1 MAPENEK
8 QWLAASRSGDLP
20 AMQALIAA
28 SEAPAELAACREQG
42 SSSSGHSA
50 LHWAAAG
57 GHLEAATW
65 LLSLAGTDVLAVNH
79 GGSTALHSAA
89 ANDRAA
95 LVELLL
101 EHGVEAA
108 SVKDA
113 NGDTP
118 FGVAALRE
126 HEAAARLLAHTAR
139 PHAYLRLS
147 LGGTGP
153 LGLLLFELD
162 TAAAPKAVANFLGFA
177 SGAGGMCYRGTVF
190 HRLLPGQTLQGGQFK
205 GGQFKGSIFG
215 APFADERAGLGVR
228 QDRRGLLCMAN
239 SGPNSNGS
247 QFYLT
252 LAPCEHLSGSHVVF
266 GMLVPP
272 HVLTVPPRR
281 SPAEQPRTK
290 PAHPSAG
297 ALSGGLSQRQA
308 VPRAAPGCR
317 PAAANQPL
325 GPALARDT
333 GLASEPGRGRRGAR
347 GGGLRPCRRR
357 RPADAAHLDQRVRPM
372 AASASDGRRRVGA
385 RAERLPGRGR
395 AGGQRQDRAGAPG
408 TRAQLP
414 RRPCLHR
421 HLRPS
426 PKPGPES
433 TQVLSAVAQGLKRA
447 RDAEGA
453 EATPAGAS
461 GQAAAPAA
469 ASKMARWEAIPGLSD
484 GDSDEDD

>member
-1 MAPENEK
+1 MAPPEDAPT
-8 QWLAASRSGDLP
+8 WLAASRSGDLP

-101 EHGVEAA
+101 EHGAEAA

-215 APFADERAGLGVR
+215 APFADERAGLSVR

-266 GMLVPP
+266 GKLVPP

-297 ALSGGLSQRQA
+297 TLSGGLSQRPA
-308 VPRAAPGCR
+308 VPRAAPRCR

-325 GPALARDT
+325 GPALARDAAF
-333 GLASEPGRGRRGAR
+333 ASEPALLATQVAGDAVLEAAGSV
-347 GGGLRPCRRR
+347 
-357 RPADAAHLDQRVRPM
+357 PADDADRPTLPISISECGRWPPPPPM
-372 AASASDGRRRVGA
+372 AAAESAPEPSVSLGEVAQEASAKIGQALPA
-385 RAERLPGRGR
+385 RA
-395 AGGQRQDRAGAPG
+395 
-408 TRAQLP
+408 
-414 RRPCLHR
+414 
-421 HLRPS
+421 PS
-426 PKPGPES
+426 S
-433 TQVLSAVAQGLKRA
+433 R
-447 RDAEGA
+447 
-453 EATPAGAS
+453 
-461 GQAAAPAA
+461 AAPAFTVTFGR
-469 ASKMARWEAIPGLSD
+469 ARSLALSLRRC
-484 GDSDEDD
+484 SRR

>member
-1 MAPENEK
+1 MAQENEK
-8 QWLAASRSGDLP
+8 QWLAASRSGDLA

-57 GHLEAATW
+57 GHLEAAAW

-101 EHGVEAA
+101 EHGAEAA

-266 GMLVPP
+266 GKLVPP
-272 HVLTVPPRR
+272 HVLTVRPRSSATPSRR
-281 SPAEQPRTK
+281 SLRPAR
-290 PAHPSAG
+290 S
-297 ALSGGLSQRQA
+297 SGGLSQRQA

-325 GPALARDT
+325 GPALARDA

-347 GGGLRPCRRR
+347 GSGQRPCRRR

-395 AGGQRQDRAGAPG
+395 GGGEREDRAGAPG
-408 TRAQLP
+408 THAQLP
-414 RRPCLHR
+414 PRPYLHL

-426 PKPGPES
+426 PKPGPEP

-453 EATPAGAS
+453 EATPAGPS
-461 GQAAAPAA
+461 GQTAAPAP
-469 ASKMARWEAIPGLSD
+469 ASKMARWDAIPGLSD
-484 GDSDEDD
+484 GDSDDDD

>member
-1 MAPENEK
+1 MGGARVALAAVVHRLTRHAPRNPTEMAEREDTK
-8 QWLAASRSGDLP
+8 QWLAAGRSGDLP

-28 SEAPAELAACREQG
+28 SEAPAELAACRERG

-57 GHLEAATW
+57 GHLEVATW
-65 LLSLAGTDVLAVNH
+65 LLSLAGTDVHAVNH

-101 EHGVEAA
+101 EHGAAAA

-118 FGVAALRE
+118 FSAAALRE

-147 LGGTGP
+147 LGGSGP

-177 SGAGGMCYRGTVF
+177 SGAGAMCYRGTVF

-239 SGPNSNGS
+239 SGPNTNGS

-266 GMLVPP
+266 GRLVSR
-272 HVLTVPPRR
+272 HVDQDGIGFGQLA
-281 SPAEQPRTK
+281 SPEA
-290 PAHPSAG
+290 
-297 ALSGGLSQRQA
+297 ALS
-308 VPRAAPGCR
+308 
-317 PAAANQPL
+317 
-325 GPALARDT
+325 ARSC
-333 GLASEPGRGRRGAR
+333 L
-347 GGGLRPCRRR
+347 
-357 RPADAAHLDQRVRPM
+357 
-372 AASASDGRRRVGA
+372 
-385 RAERLPGRGR
+385 RLP
-395 AGGQRQDRAGAPG
+395 
-408 TRAQLP
+408 
-414 RRPCLHR
+414 
-421 HLRPS
+421 
-426 PKPGPES
+426 
-433 TQVLSAVAQGLKRA
+433 
-447 RDAEGA
+447 
-453 EATPAGAS
+453 
-461 GQAAAPAA
+461 
-469 ASKMARWEAIPGLSD
+469 
-484 GDSDEDD
+484 

>member
-1 MAPENEK
+1 MAPEENDK

-42 SSSSGHSA
+42 NSSSGHSA

-65 LLSLAGTDVLAVNH
+65 LLSLAGTDVLDVNH

-101 EHGVEAA
+101 EHGAA
-108 SVKDA
+108 AANVKDA

-126 HEAAARLLAHTAR
+126 HEAAARLLAHSAR

-153 LGLLLFELD
+153 LGMLLFELD
-162 TAAAPKAVANFLGFA
+162 SAAAPKAVANFLGFA
-177 SGAGGMCYRGTVF
+177 SGASGMCYRGTVF

-215 APFADERAGLGVR
+215 APFADERAGLSVR

-266 GMLVPP
+266 GKLVPP
-272 HVLTVPPRR
+272 HVLTVPPRSSPTPSRRSLRPARSPEASPSARPCFGLPQDVGQPRPSIRLGPR
-281 SPAEQPRTK
+281 SPATPALLPTQVAGDAVLEAAGSVPADDADRPTLPISISECGRWPPPPPMAAAESAPEPSVSLGEVAQEADAKIGQVLPART
-290 PAHPSAG
+290 PSC
-297 ALSGGLSQRQA
+297 
-308 VPRAAPGCR
+308 RAAPTFT
-317 PAAANQPL
+317 L
-325 GPALARDT
+325 T
-333 GLASEPGRGRRGAR
+333 F
-347 GGGLRPCRRR
+347 
-357 RPADAAHLDQRVRPM
+357 
-372 AASASDGRRRVGA
+372 
-385 RAERLPGRGR
+385 GR
-395 AGGQRQDRAGAPG
+395 ARSLA
-408 TRAQLP
+408 LSL
-414 RRPCLHR
+414 RRCSR
-421 HLRPS
+421 R
-426 PKPGPES
+426 
-433 TQVLSAVAQGLKRA
+433 
-447 RDAEGA
+447 
-453 EATPAGAS
+453 
-461 GQAAAPAA
+461 
-469 ASKMARWEAIPGLSD
+469 
-484 GDSDEDD
+484 